1 MTFGIYSLGFGL
13 LLLGLALF
21 FVFRTQQLQAK
32 SGLPDGKII
41 YTDAE
46 AWFPNNEPLYD
57 AELKLVGKP
66 DYLIEQDDGAI
77 VPVELKSG
85 MAPVQPHEGHV
96 LQVAAYCWLV
106 ERNYGIRPYYGIIQY
121 QDRAFAVDYTG
132 DLEED
137 LLDVLAEMRQDM
149 FAHQVDRD
157 HNQQAKCIHCG
168 VRDQCDQ
175 RLI

>member
-21 FVFRTQQLQAK
+21 FVFRAQQLQTK

-46 AWFPNNEPLYD
+46 AWFPNSEPLYD
-57 AELKLVGKP
+57 TELKLVGKP

-132 DLEED
+132 DLEAD

-157 HNQQAKCIHCG
+157 HNQQAKCTHCG
-168 VRDQCDQ
+168 VRNQCDQ
-175 RLI
+175 RLV